1 MAGVWRLI
9 RVRRARQMLATTAVL
24 LAVAVA
30 AAGCSLFGSDGDK
43 PEGPAET
50 PAGFKTHQANLYS
63 ISYPD
68 SWTVTEKPNSSGG
81 PPIVVIQGASGSG
94 GFSPQIAVGHDTNY
108 SSNFDD
114 AMEIFRTVSIGKTGT
129 VVSDEATDL
138 AGAARAQRTEYTEQ
152 QPGKDGQQHT
162 IRVVEI
168 HALTADRTMY
178 DVLVRAPKEDFDGA
192 QLDQAL
198 DSFRIL
204 GARS

>member
-1 MAGVWRLI
+1 MAGVRRLI
-9 RVRRARQMLATTAVL
+9 RVRRMLATTAAL
-24 LAVAVA
+24 LVVAVPV
-30 AAGCSLFGSDGDK
+30 AGCSLFGSDGDK
-43 PEGPAET
+43 PEGPAQT

-63 ISYPD
+63 ISYPG
-68 SWTVTEKPNSSGG
+68 SWTVTERPNASGG

-108 SSNFDD
+108 SSDFDD

-129 VVSDEATDL
+129 VVSDQATSL

-192 QLDQAL
+192 QLDTAL